1 MDRKSDLFTAEQE
14 QHDRDGERRWLVADV
29 STARKTTRRRVR
41 PVAPHVTGIEQHQQG
56 PAVPHVWITDRLTR
70 EWTDPH
76 YGEGRAL
83 EDVAQAEAQWPS
95 VRGWVR
101 MLRPRPARRLD
112 RKAG

>member
-14 QHDRDGERRWLVADV
+14 QHDRGGDRGWLAADV
-29 STARKTTRRRVR
+29 STGHATTRRRVR

-70 EWTDPH
+70 EWTDSRPDLR
-76 YGEGRAL
+76 EEQDAVRAI
-83 EDVAQAEAQWPS
+83 AQSPRLQRRVVLPS
-95 VRGWVR
+95 
-101 MLRPRPARRLD
+101 RPARIT